1 MEKKDK
7 MTWYDVTYKQ
17 FKQLEPLLALDND
30 MDRLTGV
37 AELLLGDEVT
47 DLPLQDF
54 VKEVKKLDF
63 LKEPIP
69 EKNPPK
75 KLEVNGKK
83 YIIDCLLGNVS
94 TGQYIDYAN
103 HAKNNDIVKMLSVF
117 IIPEGHK
124 YNDGYDMNEVFND
137 IENISIA
144 VINSAAFF
152 FAKQF
157 ALFVKIFQRYS
168 RKMLKRTDL
177 PKETK
182 AQILQMMDS
191 SVDLVLY
198 PLSSNSVR

>member
-83 YIIDCLLGNVS
+83 YKTVLMVRVKPDAIRCSAD
-94 TGQYIDYAN
+94 QQDYWVVN
-103 HAKNNDIVKMLSVF
+103 GTTDEIRPYRIL
-117 IIPEGHK
+117 
-124 YNDGYDMNEVFND
+124 Y
-137 IENISIA
+137 
-144 VINSAAFF
+144 
-152 FAKQF
+152 KQC
-157 ALFVKIFQRYS
+157 
-168 RKMLKRTDL
+168 
-177 PKETK
+177 
-182 AQILQMMDS
+182 
-191 SVDLVLY
+191 
-198 PLSSNSVR
+198 